1 MCVCVFTV
9 SLVNE
14 EWGSYIHS
22 HTCGTPLKLD
32 GSVPDSMFVFSL
44 ETLLKFLPRRDG
56 KV

>member
-1 MCVCVFTV
+1 MRVCVFTV

-22 HTCGTPLKLD
+22 HTCETPLKLD
-32 GSVPDSMFVFSL
+32 GSVPDSIFVFSL
-44 ETLLKFLPRRDG
+44 ETLLKFLPRGDG